1 MLKIGKG
8 KLDGLKKLSN
18 QNGVIGALAI
28 DQRASIEKMISKA
41 KGEAAKIEEIEE
53 FKEAV
58 SKELTPYVSAILL
71 DLEYGKP
78 AMKAKN
84 PEAGLLLAY
93 EKTGYDASTPGRLPD
108 LLDDLSALRI
118 KAYGADAVKLLVYY
132 DPDEPAEI
140 NDIKHAFIERIG
152 AECKTVDIPFFLEP
166 VTYDSKIEDAKS
178 LQYAKVK
185 PDKVKKTIAELSK
198 PQYLIDVLK
207 LEVPI
212 NLHFTAGYTDGETAY
227 TKEEAINHFK
237 EAAELSKL
245 PFIYLSAGVT
255 AEQFRQTIEL
265 ATQAGTP
272 FSGVLCGRATWQ
284 DGIDVYGKEGL
295 QGLTTWLRKE
305 GKENVVELNTLLDK
319 GAVPWWTIY
328 GGLDKIEVVK

>member
-1 MLKIGKG
+1 MIKIGKG
-8 KLDGLKKLSN
+8 KLEGLKKLSN

-28 DQRASIEKMISKA
+28 DQRGSIEKMISKA
-41 KGEAAKIEEIEE
+41 KGESAKIEEIEE

-78 AMKAKN
+78 AMKAKDPN
-84 PEAGLLLAY
+84 AGLLLAY

-108 LLDDLSALRI
+108 LLDDLSAFRI

-140 NDIKHAFIERIG
+140 NDIKHAFIERVG
-152 AECKTVDIPFFLEP
+152 AECKGLDIPFFLEP

-178 LQYAKVK
+178 IEYARVKPHKVK
-185 PDKVKKTIAELSK
+185 YTIKELTK
-198 PQYLIDVLK
+198 PQYNIDVLK

-212 NLHFTAGYTDGETAY
+212 NLHFTEGYTDGATAY
-227 TKEEAINHFK
+227 TKKEAIKHFQD
-237 EAAELSKL
+237 AADLATL

-255 AEQFRQTIEL
+255 AEQFRETIKL
-265 ATQAGTP
+265 AAEAKTP

-284 DGIDVYGKEGL
+284 DGVKVYIEKGL
-295 QGLTTWLRKE
+295 QGLTEWLRTE
-305 GKENVVELNTLLDK
+305 GKANVLELNEILEK
-319 GAVPWWTIY
+319 SAVPWWNIY
-328 GGLDKIEVVK
+328 GGLEKIEVK